1 MKIKAGE
8 LRTEAAPKPR
18 AASPLLLKPLNAL
31 NAHIRLLSTQASV
44 FTSIKKLAWCYFEIS
59 VISKE
64 AFMEVLIDLLYIYF
78 SIYMIIVN
86 ELIVTV
92 V

>member
-1 MKIKAGE
+1 MY
-8 LRTEAAPKPR
+8 
-18 AASPLLLKPLNAL
+18 
-31 NAHIRLLSTQASV
+31 Q
-44 FTSIKKLAWCYFEIS
+44 LAWCYFEFS
-59 VISKE
+59 LISKE

-86 ELIVTV
+86 ELLFTV

>member
-8 LRTEAAPKPR
+8 LRTEAAPQAPR
-18 AASPLLLKPLNAL
+18 DLAAF
-31 NAHIRLLSTQASV
+31 TQAAKR
-44 FTSIKKLAWCYFEIS
+44 FKCTPKTAIYTSIKKLAWCYFEFS

-86 ELIVTV
+86 ELLITV

>member
-8 LRTEAAPKPR
+8 MRTEAAPQASR
-18 AASPLLLKPLNAL
+18 GLAAFTQAAKRFKCT
-31 NAHIRLLSTQASV
+31 HTLSTQASV
-44 FTSIKKLAWCYFEIS
+44 FTSIKKLPWCYFEFS

-78 SIYMIIVN
+78 SIYMITVN
-86 ELIVTV
+86 ELLITV